1 MEEETGFSLEMLFP
15 LRLRASLAAI
25 PWKDGLEE
33 VRVRIGQ
40 PLEFF
45 YGGGRRYLA
54 GRNGECRMVWEKEL
68 RGGHALSARGKT
80 VPMAP
85 VLYRTESRDIAEMLN
100 YISNYSLYAYREEV
114 KQGFITIRGG
124 HRIGI
129 CGGAVVEGG
138 RLAGMHHITFLNI
151 RVAHERPGCAEN
163 LMDSIRKEGSIY
175 NTLLVSAPGA
185 GKTTYLRDSIRLLS
199 EGNAQTAGLH
209 VCVVDERSEI
219 AACHMG
225 IPQNDL
231 GPCTDVL
238 DGCPKAE
245 GMLLMLRSMSPQVLA
260 VDELGT
266 EKDFAAVDV
275 AACSGSRI
283 LGTVHAGNMTE
294 LAEKPYLR
302 RWIGKKVF
310 ERYVLIR
317 REVSGERRFEI
328 YDECL
333 ERVC

>member
-1 MEEETGFSLEMLFP
+1 MGEESGFSLELLFP
-15 LRLRASLAAI
+15 LRLRASLAVL
-25 PWKDGLEE
+25 PWRDGLEE
-33 VRVRIGQ
+33 VRVRVGQ
-40 PLEFF
+40 PLEFS
-45 YGGGRRYLA
+45 YGGGRRYLT
-54 GRNGECRMVWEKEL
+54 GQGSTCRMVWEEEL
-68 RGGHALSARGKT
+68 TGEGALSAGDSE
-80 VPMAP
+80 AGASA
-85 VLYRTESRDIAEMLN
+85 LYRTDGREIAEMLN

-114 KQGFITIRGG
+114 RQGFLTIQGG
-124 HRIGI
+124 HRIGL
-129 CGGAVVEGG
+129 CGGAVVEDG

-151 RVAHERPGCAEN
+151 RVAHERKGCAGK
-163 LMDSIRKEGSIY
+163 LMGHIRTEGGIR

-185 GKTTYLRDSIRLLS
+185 GKTTCLRDSIRLLS
-199 EGNAQTAGLH
+199 EGSADAPGLH

-219 AACHMG
+219 AACHLG
-225 IPQNDL
+225 VPQNDL
-231 GPCTDVL
+231 GPRTDVL

-266 EKDFAAVDV
+266 EKDFAAVNA

-283 LGTVHAGNMTE
+283 LGTVHAGTVGE
-294 LAEKPYLR
+294 LAGKPFLR
-302 RWIGKKVF
+302 RWIERKLF

-317 REVSGERRFEI
+317 REASGKRRFEV

>member
-1 MEEETGFSLEMLFP
+1 MEEQSGFSLEMLFP

-33 VRVRIGQ
+33 VRVRVGQ
-40 PLEFF
+40 PLEFS

-54 GRNGECRMVWEKEL
+54 GEGGTCRMVREKEL
-68 RGGHALSARGKT
+68 QGERVWAANGGTGREASG
-80 VPMAP
+80 
-85 VLYRTESRDIAEMLN
+85 LYRAGSRDIAEMLN

-138 RLAGMHHITFLNI
+138 RLVGMHHITFLNI
-151 RVAHERPGCAEN
+151 RVAHERVGCAGK
-163 LMDSIRKEGSIY
+163 LMDFIRKEGSIY

-199 EGNAQTAGLH
+199 KGDGETPGLF

-231 GPCTDVL
+231 GPRTDVL

-245 GMLLMLRSMSPQVLA
+245 GMLLMIRSMSPQVLA

-266 EKDFAAVDV
+266 ENDFAAADA

-283 LGTVHAGNMTE
+283 LGTVHAGDMKE
-294 LAEKPYLR
+294 LTEKPYLR
-302 RWIGKKVF
+302 RWIRKKVF

-317 REVSGERRFEI
+317 REASGERRFEV
-328 YDECL
+328 YDDRL